1 MVEPTNYVLKLYV
14 KMDFNILQYKLQYKQ
29 NICSPKN
36 IYSFF
41 RRRFPIKDTPQNL
54 VDLRLHYVY
63 GMSLALMTFIVDQ
76 LKHILLELFYPWIGP
91 ELAFHIWTFVFLLE
105 NIGVWKVSSVYFLK
119 YFYLSGLRLSFN
131 MIFLST
137 ATRDHSFLSSLPMQ
151 YK

>member
-1 MVEPTNYVLKLYV
+1 MTQGWFNGCTNQLCYEIVYV
-14 KMDFNILQYKLQYKQ
+14 KMDFNILQYKQ
-29 NICSPKN
+29 NICSPQK
-36 IYSFF
+36 YLLFF

-105 NIGVWKVSSVYFLK
+105 NIGVWKVS
-119 YFYLSGLRLSFN
+119 
-131 MIFLST
+131 
-137 ATRDHSFLSSLPMQ
+137 
-151 YK
+151 

>member
-1 MVEPTNYVLKLYV
+1 MFYNCMQKWICISYSTNKIFVP
-14 KMDFNILQYKLQYKQ
+14 
-29 NICSPKN
+29 PKS

-54 VDLRLHYVY
+54 VDLGLHYVY

-105 NIGVWKVSSVYFLK
+105 NIGV
-119 YFYLSGLRLSFN
+119 
-131 MIFLST
+131 
-137 ATRDHSFLSSLPMQ
+137 
-151 YK
+151 

>member
-1 MVEPTNYVLKLYV
+1 MLDILICISIKIKVKYDKVDFMVAPTNYVLKLYV
-14 KMDFNILQYKLQYKQ
+14 KMDFNILQYKQ

-105 NIGVWKVSSVYFLK
+105 NIGVKSI
-119 YFYLSGLRLSFN
+119 FYR
-131 MIFLST
+131 
-137 ATRDHSFLSSLPMQ
+137 P
-151 YK
+151 

>member
-1 MVEPTNYVLKLYV
+1 MFP
-14 KMDFNILQYKLQYKQ
+14 
-29 NICSPKN
+29 PKN

-105 NIGVWKVSSVYFLK
+105 NIGL
-119 YFYLSGLRLSFN
+119 
-131 MIFLST
+131 
-137 ATRDHSFLSSLPMQ
+137 
-151 YK
+151 